1 MMLILNLLLFISGD
15 RMIVVHAG
23 GSDGFIPGD
32 LLTFKSGCSTG
43 DYHNDMNADN
53 FTRWLREQL
62 IPNLPDKS
70 VVVLDNAA
78 YHNIQIDRS
87 IFVILLFFIK
97 HTYCRFLVCSFE
109 TFPCMVALTRINL

>member
-1 MMLILNLLLFISGD
+1 
-15 RMIVVHAG
+15 MIVVHAG

-87 IFVILLFFIK
+87 IL
-97 HTYCRFLVCSFE
+97 
-109 TFPCMVALTRINL
+109 

>member
-1 MMLILNLLLFISGD
+1 
-15 RMIVVHAG
+15 MIVVHAG
-23 GSDGFIPGD
+23 GSDGFIPGG

-87 IFVILLFFIK
+87 IL
-97 HTYCRFLVCSFE
+97 
-109 TFPCMVALTRINL
+109 

>member
-1 MMLILNLLLFISGD
+1 
-15 RMIVVHAG
+15 MIVVHAG
-23 GSDGFIPGD
+23 GSDGFIPGG

-87 IFVILLFFIK
+87 IFVIVLFFIK
-97 HTYCRFLVCSFE
+97 HTYCLFLVCSFE